1 MIIETE
7 TMEDEAVVEA
17 GEDLS
22 VTGITIGI
30 GILVEAEA
38 AVWALI
44 MIEAVAEGRRM
55 TIDGEAGVAHM
66 IGTTMRTSSVLSSF
80 FHPFSYTTIL
90 YSASPA
96 RRSYSPRRSH
106 SYDR

>member
-7 TMEDEAVVEA
+7 TLEDEAVVEA

-38 AVWALI
+38 AV
-44 MIEAVAEGRRM
+44 
-55 TIDGEAGVAHM
+55 
-66 IGTTMRTSSVLSSF
+66 
-80 FHPFSYTTIL
+80 
-90 YSASPA
+90 
-96 RRSYSPRRSH
+96 
-106 SYDR
+106 